1 MQVKGSNL
9 VADCREALVASPVK
23 TGFLGLLLVV
33 FVVVLVVQLG
43 SAPPDAGA
51 GSENAGGARNS
62 IGVTAELPSVVTQV
76 EVGALETL
84 RELRPAPRLRTRLV
98 RDPFAADWLRGSRI
112 AVSVPVGQS
121 AKIDT
126 ERDAVFVH
134 EWHLTATFISKDGR
148 RKMAVIGGATY
159 RVGDSIGT
167 CAVEEIGARFAIV
180 RCGGERIEL
189 RMR

>member
-1 MQVKGSNL
+1 MQIKGSNL

-23 TGFLGLLLVV
+23 TGFLSVLLVV
-33 FVVVLVVQLG
+33 FVVVLVAQLG

-51 GSENAGGARNS
+51 GSGNAGGAKNS
-62 IGVTAELPSVVTQV
+62 IGVTAELPSGVTQF
-76 EVGALETL
+76 EDGALERL
-84 RELRPAPRLRTRLV
+84 RELRPAPQLRTRLV

-112 AVSVPVGQS
+112 AVSVPVGRS

-126 ERDAVFVH
+126 ERDEVFVH
-134 EWHLTATFISKDGR
+134 EWRLTATFVSKDGR
-148 RKMAVIGGATY
+148 GKIAVISGVTY

-189 RMR
+189 RMQ

>member
-62 IGVTAELPSVVTQV
+62 IGVTAESPSVVTQV
-76 EVGALETL
+76 EDGALETL

-134 EWHLTATFISKDGR
+134 EWHLTATFVSKDGR